1 MAIIGL
7 DGRPIEETVAEQER
21 RRAEA
26 EEKKSQQTRRQQ
38 TEQQKQA
45 QNRLEREK
53 TEKAQAKY
61 RAEQNL
67 ARKNLIQKLPGLAG
81 RGLLGVGRLA
91 LGPYGLLAGG
101 AYYGAKAL
109 GYDPFGQDEVQP
121 APTVTAAPVSV
132 QEQQEPSVRFSQV
145 VSPTTSAT
153 SKEVLNAALLR
164 AGLSLLQG
172 GTAREALTSAA
183 TVSEGRT
190 KFKTGAEALAEGQK
204 NLGQTATIYVSQ
216 NKDGTYSY
224 SGKTDSTADALAQ
237 MFGGQQVQA
246 VPKGKITK
254 EQRDALA
261 VIIRQQQP
269 NATEQDIADTLS
281 DKGYIY
287 P

>member
-7 DGRPIEETVAEQER
+7 DGRPIEETVAEQEER
-21 RRAEA
+21 KNRKNTGA
-26 EEKKSQQTRRQQ
+26 QQTQ
-38 TEQQKQA
+38 QQKQA

-109 GYDPFGQDEVQP
+109 GAFDDEVQP
-121 APTVTAAPVSV
+121 APAVTAAPVGV
-132 QEQQEPSVRFSQV
+132 QEQQEPSVRFGQV

-183 TVSEGRT
+183 TVAESRT

-216 NKDGTYSY
+216 NKDGTYGY
-224 SGKTDSTADALAQ
+224 SGRTDSTADALAQ